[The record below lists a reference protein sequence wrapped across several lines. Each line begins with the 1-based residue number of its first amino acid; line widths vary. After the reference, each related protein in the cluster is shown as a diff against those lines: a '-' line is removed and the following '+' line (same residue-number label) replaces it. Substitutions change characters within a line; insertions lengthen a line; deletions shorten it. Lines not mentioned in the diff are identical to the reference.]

1 MTPHEMVNGLLE
13 DRRRRFQDQPA
24 MMTIQAIWWIAKI
37 VLALTITWGAV
48 RMGGILVEFKPMK
61 EIQAK
66 QTAAL
71 DIIVGRQA
79 IQTTDIQVLKEKT
92 DNIKD
97 RLLWLENRRARDNN

>member
-66 QTAAL
+66 QTAVL
-71 DIIVGRQA
+71 DKICDVQVLH
-79 IQTTDIQVLKEKT
+79 TTDIQVLKEKT
-92 DNIKD
+92 ENIKD
-97 RLLWLENRRARDNN
+97 RLGRLENRRARDNK